1 MADFATANRPNS
13 NTGFTQGGSS
23 GGITASLSDHL
34 AGNGGY
40 TSRSRCEKTSLS
52 RYLES
57 RGAAVTSI
65 GSTSKESM
73 AKCGEPEHLDVSFKF
88 YPSIKVS

>member
-1 MADFATANRPNS
+1 MADFATAKRPNS
-13 NTGFTQGGSS
+13 NAGFTQGGSS
-23 GGITASLSDHL
+23 GSVTPSLSDHF

-57 RGAAVTSI
+57 RGATVTSI
-65 GSTSKESM
+65 GSFSKESM
-73 AKCGEPEHLDVSFKF
+73 AKCGEAAQLDVSL
-88 YPSIKVS
+88 SLS

>member
-13 NTGFTQGGSS
+13 NTGFAQGGSS
-23 GGITASLSDHL
+23 GSVTPSLSEHM

-65 GSTSKESM
+65 SSISKESL
-73 AKCGEPEHLDVSFKF
+73 AKCGEPASVQLEVSLEF
-88 YPSIKVS
+88 